1 MFYKIKK
8 EVEGYSS
15 HTINLDEVLYIYISC
30 INQNNIRICFKNND
44 TIDIDCGNTKEGL
57 KVYSEMT
64 SKLINLNN

>member
-30 INQNNIRICFKNND
+30 INQNKRRFK
-44 TIDIDCGNTKEGL
+44 G
-57 KVYSEMT
+57 V
-64 SKLINLNN
+64 